1 MGALLKTRRI
11 DMAKY
16 KKKPATVEAVQW
28 GSQDSYDFIRSQIG
42 NSNVSSV
49 DIIRTYTGTTVA
61 TINITVKKSPVPGFL
76 KNILSD
82 HYKTIS
88 MKVEYNDW
96 IIKTTDGEIYSM
108 TDESFKKNYEH
119 EGYDG

>member
-1 MGALLKTRRI
+1 
-11 DMAKY
+11 MAKY

-42 NSNVSSV
+42 NSNVSS
-49 DIIRTYTGTTVA
+49 IRVNQM
-61 TINITVKKSPVPGFL
+61 INETPVVVIDVSVKKSLVPRFL
-76 KNILSD
+76 KNILSES
-82 HYKTIS
+82 YETIS
-88 MKVEYNDW
+88 MHVKFNDW